1 MLRVPRSLLAAAALV
16 LAARGA
22 TAQAAATAGSASA
35 MPESY
40 RALQI
45 RMLETERTMILHMI
59 DSMPA
64 QYFREKAT
72 PAQRD
77 FGQQLHHAAVAFT
90 MILPRFAGA
99 PRPTV
104 ADTAAGFDKAGLRT
118 YVNAVYDW
126 AIGFARGQS
135 AADREQTVAF
145 FGGAQIPKW
154 QIWDEMHQH
163 TMWTLGQTV
172 ANFRMHGM
180 PPAAFMFF

>member
-1 MLRVPRSLLAAAALV
+1 MLTPRRVLLAATV
-16 LAARGA
+16 LALSAGA
-22 TAQAAATAGSASA
+22 APALRAQ

-40 RALQI
+40 RALQV
-45 RMLETERTMILHMI
+45 RMLETERGMVLHMI
-59 DSMPA
+59 DSMPT

-77 FGQQLHHAAVAFT
+77 FGQQLYHVASAFQF
-90 MILPRFAGA
+90 ILPQFAGA
-99 PRPTV
+99 PRPTI
-104 ADTAAGFDKAGLRT
+104 ADTAANFDKAGLRT

-126 AIGFARGQS
+126 AEGFARSQP
-135 AADREQTVAF
+135 AADREQVVGF
-145 FGGAQIPKW
+145 FGGQQMPKW
-154 QIWDEMHQH
+154 QILDEMHQH

>member
-1 MLRVPRSLLAAAALV
+1 MITLRHSLLGAAL
-16 LAARGA
+16 LACVAGTATTAR
-22 TAQAAATAGSASA
+22 AQ

-40 RALQI
+40 RDLQV
-45 RMLETERTMILHMI
+45 RQLDNERNMILHMI

-77 FGQQLHHAAVAFT
+77 FGQQLYHAANAVKNIT
-90 MILPRFAGA
+90 AGFMGV
-99 PRPTV
+99 PRPTIT
-104 ADTAAGFDKAGLRT
+104 DTAAGFDKTGLRS

-126 AIGFARGQS
+126 AGGIARSQT
-135 AADREQTVAF
+135 AADRETAITF
-145 FGGAQIPKW
+145 FGQQMPKW
-154 QIWDEMHQH
+154 QVYDELHQH

-172 ANFRMHGM
+172 ANFRNHGM

>member
-1 MLRVPRSLLAAAALV
+1 MSVTRRTLFVAAGLA
-16 LAARGA
+16 LAVAGA
-22 TAQAAATAGSASA
+22 GQAQQ

-45 RMLETERTMILHMI
+45 RMLEQERSMIMHMI
-59 DSMPA
+59 DSMPT

-77 FGQQLHHAAVAFT
+77 FGQQLYHAAAAFAF
-90 MILPRFAGA
+90 IIPQFGGV
-99 PRPTV
+99 PRPQI
-104 ADTAAGFDKAGLRT
+104 ADTANVFDKAGLRT

-126 AIGFARGQS
+126 AEGVARSQS
-135 AADREQTVAF
+135 AADRESTTSL
-145 FGGAQIPKW
+145 FGSAMPKW
-154 QIWDEMHQH
+154 QLWDEMHQH

-172 ANFRMHGM
+172 ANFRNHGM